1 MAAPLWV
8 LNTKNCAPRKSGPKF
23 TNFLGD
29 ATPLSPPIMP
39 NFIEI
44 SQTRLEKSIKKCY
57 LFGPSRHFL
66 SRTDRVQ
73 EALKLDL
80 LYVYV
85 SYITVSAVCL
95 LPWCGIHLFGFCF
108 IYSFCIASLWTP
120 VPIAIQDLCKWFNMD
135 MELRKSGYSLPAGF
149 MFMRILLHNETA
161 HLHEDGP

>member
-80 LYVYV
+80 LYVQEARLKTDMLRRNDPVKSQLDLLYVYV

-120 VPIAIQDLCKWFNMD
+120 VPIAIQDLCK
-135 MELRKSGYSLPAGF
+135 
-149 MFMRILLHNETA
+149 
-161 HLHEDGP
+161 